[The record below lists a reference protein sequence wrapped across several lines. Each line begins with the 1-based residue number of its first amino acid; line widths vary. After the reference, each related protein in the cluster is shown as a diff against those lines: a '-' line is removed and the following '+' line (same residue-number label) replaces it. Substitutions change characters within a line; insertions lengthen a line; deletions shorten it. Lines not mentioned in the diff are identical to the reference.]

1 MHIAI
6 TQAPTPISNITHA
19 DEIRGR
25 GVVCVKPAYSHK
37 PQLSWELH
45 RALARE
51 RMLLVFI
58 IPLCMLAEQNLH
70 RRGCHHIILKVETIT
85 ARATW

>member
-1 MHIAI
+1 MHIVM
-6 TQAPTPISNITHA
+6 TQAPMPISNITHD

-37 PQLSWELH
+37 PQLSQALH
-45 RALARE
+45 RAQAHE

-58 IPLCMLAEQNLH
+58 IPLCMLAEQN
-70 RRGCHHIILKVETIT
+70 
-85 ARATW
+85 